1 MDVKVKSKIRLDN
14 AQVITERRYDRF
26 GSSTSVIKTDEG
38 FLRVQM
44 RATRVGVFKYLRK
57 DGTIAREL
65 RHPDDVFAPESLETL
80 RGKPI
85 TLLHPSSIPNGLV
98 TSKNIGQVSVG
109 LTGDNVEV
117 SENSFIDTAGTI
129 TNERGVQEVEKR
141 IALKQDQEVSCGYK
155 CDMLEESGFFNGEAY
170 DRRQINIKYNH
181 VALVPRGRAGN
192 NCKLRLDED
201 EAILYDKHIELEDPN
216 METIKIDGLEFE
228 VSEKCAKAFAKMEAK
243 IEAKHDAD
251 IVKATAKV
259 EAKLDAKKD
268 ELIEVKKDSAK
279 MEAKAD
285 GLADENKT
293 LKEAQENKMDANELD
308 SLVEERT
315 SICETATKLVKDFKK
330 DGLSNQE
337 IKKQV
342 ITAISPDIKL
352 DEKSEDYIDARFDGI
367 VENITAGSY
376 EDKLKDII
384 NSETKK
390 DGEDKNNNNK
400 EIKFDSVKARAKMLE
415 ESNNAWEKPL
425 STTRD

>member
-1 MDVKVKSKIRLDN
+1 MDVNVKSKIRLDN

-155 CDMLEESGFFNGEAY
+155 CDMLEESGVFNGEAY

-201 EAILYDKHIELEDPN
+201 EAILYDKHIELEDPS
-216 METIKIDGLEFE
+216 METIKIDGVEFE
-228 VSEKCAKAFAKMEAK
+228 VTEKCAKAFTKMEAK
-243 IEAKHDAD
+243 HDQA
-251 IVKATAKV
+251 IKTTNKETAKV
-259 EAKLDAKKD
+259 EAKLDAKND
-268 ELIEVKKDSAK
+268 ELAEVKKDSAK

-367 VENITAGSY
+367 VENITSGSY
-376 EDKLKDII
+376 EDKLKDVI

-390 DGEDKNNNNK
+390 DGEDKNNK